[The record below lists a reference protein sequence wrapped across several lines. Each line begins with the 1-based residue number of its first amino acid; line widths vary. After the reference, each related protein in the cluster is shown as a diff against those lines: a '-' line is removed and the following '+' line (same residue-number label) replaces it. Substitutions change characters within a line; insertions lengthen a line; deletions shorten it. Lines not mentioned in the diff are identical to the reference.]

1 MDFIKSSYGFDKIQL
16 VGRVADLREGL
27 IETLQ
32 LPNDYINFIEQ
43 IREGSDGVD
52 PVTKTI
58 CQLAEDVFDG
68 SIGGSIGGARLD
80 VMAKIGLNGLV
91 NYGAA
96 MGVQVVP

>member
-1 MDFIKSSYGFDKIQL
+1 M
-16 VGRVADLREGL
+16 
-27 IETLQ
+27 
-32 LPNDYINFIEQ
+32 
-43 IREGSDGVD
+43 D

-68 SIGGSIGGARLD
+68 SIAGSVGGARLD